1 MGTEQSRAVITAACR
16 TPIGTARKGTLTETT
31 AETLA
36 GHVVTNVVKRSGLS
50 PEVFDDLVLG
60 EVYQGGG
67 DIARYVAAA
76 NGLTSVPGMA
86 VNRQC
91 ATGLSAVASAA
102 ATIMSGMGDAVI
114 AGGTEAASMAPV
126 GRRRT
131 PGTSGKS
138 ANDWTDP
145 WYSPSHP
152 GTADAPAMDMSITVG
167 WNAAVQYGITRQQQD
182 EWAARSHERAIAA
195 IDDGRFDSEIV
206 PITVTNKSGETVE
219 FAVDEHPRRGTNL
232 EALSNLRVIH
242 PEIEGFSVTAGN
254 SSGIN
259 DAAAALTVVSDGLAK
274 AEGLET
280 LGVIRSWS
288 AVGVEP
294 TKTAIGPTIA
304 IPRALARAGLSL
316 NDVRLFDIN
325 EAFAAQVIA
334 CTTVLELDEERVNV
348 SGSGISLGHP
358 IAATG
363 ARMATTMI
371 YELRR
376 LGGGI
381 GVIAMCAGG
390 GMGAAMVIEV

>member
-1 MGTEQSRAVITAACR
+1 MGTEQPRAVITAACR

-31 AETLA
+31 AEELA

-76 NGLTSVPGMA
+76 NGLTSIPGMA

-91 ATGLSAVASAA
+91 ATGLTAVASAA

-114 AGGTEAASMAPV
+114 AGGTEAASMSPV

-131 PGTSGKS
+131 PGTSGKN
-138 ANDWTDP
+138 ADDWTDP
-145 WYSPSHP
+145 WFSPSHP
-152 GTADAPAMDMSITVG
+152 GTPDAPAMDMSITVG
-167 WNAAVQYGITRQQQD
+167 WNAAVQYDITRQQQD

-206 PITVTNKSGETVE
+206 PITVTNKAGETVD

-232 EALSNLRVIH
+232 EVLSGLRVIH

-294 TKTAIGPTIA
+294 NRTAIGPTIA

-316 NDVRLFDIN
+316 RDVRLFDIN

-334 CTTVLELDEERVNV
+334 CTKVLELDEDRVNV

-363 ARMATTMI
+363 ARMATTMV

-381 GVIAMCAGG
+381 GLIAMCAGG